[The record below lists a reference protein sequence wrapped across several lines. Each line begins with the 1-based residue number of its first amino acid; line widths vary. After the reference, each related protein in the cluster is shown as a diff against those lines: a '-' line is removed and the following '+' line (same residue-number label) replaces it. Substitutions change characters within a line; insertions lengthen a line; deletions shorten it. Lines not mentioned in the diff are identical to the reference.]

1 VIDKI
6 VVKTIDKQNHSL
18 DIEFVSP
25 YVNDK
30 LVWNEKGKPKKGYKV
45 IDGLNNYI
53 TNYNQL
59 DGPKLGT
66 KKNITKSAGLN

>member
-1 VIDKI
+1 M
-6 VVKTIDKQNHSL
+6 
-18 DIEFVSP
+18 SP

-45 IDGLNNYI
+45 IDGLKNYI

-59 DGPKLGT
+59 DGPKLGA
-66 KKNITKSAGLN
+66 KKNITKSVGLN